1 MKRGEIYKVAKAPN
15 QDPKRRRCFVVV
27 SRQTLL
33 DSKAAHAVCAPI
45 NTEGHGLETE
55 VQVGPEH
62 GLKHTCCIN
71 CDQLVRI
78 AKSKLTDFVGTLPGA
93 KVKALNTAL
102 RIALDLD

>member
-1 MKRGEIYKVAKAPN
+1 MKRGEIYQVARAPD
-15 QDPKRRRCFVVV
+15 QDPKKRRCFVVV

-45 NTEGHGLETE
+45 NTEGYELETE

-62 GLKHTCCIN
+62 GLKHISYIN
-71 CDQLVRI
+71 GDQLVRI
-78 AKSKLTDFVGTLPGA
+78 EKSKLTDYVGTLPGA
-93 KVKALNTAL
+93 RMKALNTAL

>member
-1 MKRGEIYKVAKAPN
+1 MNRGEIYNIPRPPHK
-15 QDPKRRRCFVVV
+15 DPKKRRCFVVV

-45 NTEGHGLETE
+45 NSGGHGLETE

-62 GLKHTCCIN
+62 GLKHISYIN

-78 AKSKLTDFVGTLPGA
+78 EKSRLTDFVGSLPA
-93 KVKALNTAL
+93 SKIRALNKSL
-102 RIALDLD
+102 RIALDLE

>member
-1 MKRGEIYKVAKAPN
+1 MNRGEIYKVVRPPN
-15 QDPKRRRCFVVV
+15 KDPKEWRCFVVI

-33 DSKAAHAVCAPI
+33 DSKAVHAVCAPI

-62 GLKHTCCIN
+62 GLKRLSYIN
-71 CDQLVRI
+71 CDQLIRI
-78 AKSKLTDFVGTLPGA
+78 EKTRLTDFVGSLPA
-93 KVKALNTAL
+93 PKIRALNQSL

>member
-1 MKRGEIYKVAKAPN
+1 MNRGDIYRVVSAPN
-15 QDPKRRRCFVVV
+15 RDPKKRRFFVVV

-55 VQVGPEH
+55 IQVGQEQ
-62 GLKHTCCIN
+62 GLKHISYIN
-71 CDQLVRI
+71 CDLLVRI
-78 AKSKLTDFVGTLPGA
+78 EKSKLTDYVGSLAPQKLRA
-93 KVKALNTAL
+93 VNQSL

>member
-15 QDPKRRRCFVVV
+15 QDPKKRRCFVIV

-45 NTEGHGLETE
+45 NTEGHDLETE
-55 VQVGPEH
+55 VQAGPEH
-62 GLKHTCCIN
+62 GLKHTSYIN

-78 AKSKLTDFVGTLPGA
+78 EKSKLTDYVGTLPAA
-93 KVKALNTAL
+93 KVKALNMAL

>member
-1 MKRGEIYKVAKAPN
+1 MKRGEIYRVAKAPN
-15 QDPKRRRCFVVV
+15 QDPKKRRCFVVV

-62 GLKHTCCIN
+62 GLKHTSYIN

-78 AKSKLTDFVGTLPGA
+78 EKSKLTDFVGTFPGA
-93 KVKALNTAL
+93 KVKDLNTAL

>member
-1 MKRGEIYKVAKAPN
+1 MRRGEIYKVAKGPN
-15 QDPKRRRCFVVV
+15 QDPQKRRCFVLV

-45 NTEGHGLETE
+45 NSVGHDLETE
-55 VQVGPEH
+55 VVVGPEQ
-62 GLKHTCCIN
+62 GLKHSSCIN

-78 AKSKLTDFVGTLPGA
+78 EKSKLTDYVATLPPA
-93 KVKALNTAL
+93 KIRALNTAL